1 MTPFFEVDIELEA
14 PQVVLHPSLD
24 EIQVCI
30 NRSAQAILRYL
41 YSPFDLLSVHLP
53 GWLSIGIIPPVT
65 HRVTHLSANKS
76 VGVGL
81 GLGIGLGP
89 RLTLCR
95 YGSFLS
101 ANLSVCHPILFMS

>member
-30 NRSAQAILRYL
+30 NRSAQAILRYIHSL
-41 YSPFDLLSVHLP
+41 FDLLSVHLP
-53 GWLSIGIIPPVT
+53 GCLSGFPPPVT
-65 HRVTHLSANKS
+65 YRVTHLSANIS
-76 VGVGL
+76 VGVGV
-81 GLGIGLGP
+81 GVGVGLGP

-95 YGSFLS
+95 YGSSLS
-101 ANLSVCHPILFMS
+101 VNLSVCRPILFMS